1 MIDMPQ
7 MLRALQFAD
16 SFFPSGALSF
26 SAGME
31 TLTETG
37 LLRAEQSVRDFV
49 FSQLKHRWASFDLP
63 VVMQAARV
71 SPDLESLCELD
82 RLVEAQS
89 LVSDMREG
97 SKRNGCALL
106 AVHKKMDSDIAQH
119 YQDRILTGDAYGHI
133 AVVQGLLWSSMSIDQ
148 NTIAVMSGHVLA
160 TGLVSAAI
168 RLGILGHIDAQ
179 IILSKSHN
187 IILDVLHKPLTDIDH
202 IHTFVP
208 MADIAVMKHETAD
221 SRLFM
226 T

>member
-1 MIDMPQ
+1 MIDTPQ
-7 MLRALQFAD
+7 ILRALQFAD

-31 TLTETG
+31 TLAEMG
-37 LLRAEQSVRDFV
+37 LMSDEQFVRGFV
-49 FSQLKHRWASFDLP
+49 FSQLKYRWASFDLP
-63 VVMQAARV
+63 VVIQAARV

-89 LVSDMREG
+89 LVFGMREG
-97 SKRNGCALL
+97 SKRNGGALL
-106 AVHKKMDSDIAQH
+106 AVHGKMDSDLAQH
-119 YQDRILTGDAYGHI
+119 YQDCILNGDAHGHS
-133 AVVQGLLWSSMSIDQ
+133 AVVQGLIWSSMSMDE
-148 NTIAVMSGHVLA
+148 NTITVMSGHVLA

-187 IILDVLHKPLTDIDH
+187 IILDVLNKPLPDIDH
-202 IHTFVP
+202 IQTFVP

>member
-1 MIDMPQ
+1 MIDMLQ
-7 MLRALQFAD
+7 TLRALQFAD

-31 TLTETG
+31 TLAEMG
-37 LLRAEQSVRDFV
+37 LMRDEQSVRGFV
-49 FSQLKHRWASFDLP
+49 LSQIKYRWASFDLP
-63 VVMQAARV
+63 VIMQSARV

-89 LVSDMREG
+89 LVSGMREG
-97 SKRNGCALL
+97 AKRHGGALL
-106 AVHKKMDSDIAQH
+106 AVHAKMDSGVAQH
-119 YQDRILTGDAYGHI
+119 YQDLVLNGDAYGHI
-133 AVVQGLLWSSMSIDQ
+133 AVVQGLIWSSMSIDE

-187 IILDVLHKPLTDIDH
+187 IILDVLHKPLPDIDH
-202 IHTFVP
+202 IQTFVP
-208 MADIAVMKHETAD
+208 MADIAMMKHETAD

>member
-1 MIDMPQ
+1 MIDTPQ
-7 MLRALQFAD
+7 ILRALQFAD

-31 TLTETG
+31 TLVEMG
-37 LLRAEQSVRDFV
+37 LMRDEQSVRGFV
-49 FSQLKHRWASFDLP
+49 FSQLKYRWASFDLP
-63 VVMQAARV
+63 VVIQAARI

-89 LVSDMREG
+89 LVFGMREG
-97 SKRNGCALL
+97 SKRNGGALL
-106 AVHKKMDSDIAQH
+106 AVHGKMDSDLAQH
-119 YQDRILTGDAYGHI
+119 YQDCIINGAAHGHS
-133 AVVQGLLWSSMSIDQ
+133 AVVQGMVWSSMSMDE

-187 IILDVLHKPLTDIDH
+187 IILDVLNKPLTDIDR
-202 IHTFVP
+202 IQTFVP

>member
-1 MIDMPQ
+1 MIDAPQ
-7 MLRALQFAD
+7 ILRALQFAD

-31 TLTETG
+31 TLTEMG
-37 LLRAEQSVRDFV
+37 LMPDEQSVRGFV
-49 FSQLKHRWASFDLP
+49 FSQMKYRWASFDLP
-63 VVMQAARV
+63 VVVQAARV

-89 LVSDMREG
+89 LVFDMREG
-97 SKRNGCALL
+97 SKRNGGALL
-106 AVHKKMDSDIAQH
+106 AVHGKMDSDLAQQ
-119 YQDRILTGDAYGHI
+119 YQDCILNGDAHGHI
-133 AVVQGLLWSSMSIDQ
+133 AVVQGLVWSSMSMDE
-148 NTIAVMSGHVLA
+148 NTIAIMSGHVLA

-179 IILSKSHN
+179 IILNKSHN
-187 IILDVLHKPLTDIDH
+187 IILDVLNTPLLDIDH
-202 IHTFVP
+202 IQTFVP

>member
-1 MIDMPQ
+1 MIDTPQ
-7 MLRALQFAD
+7 ILRALQFAD

-31 TLTETG
+31 TLTEMG
-37 LLRAEQSVRDFV
+37 LMRGEQSVRGFV
-49 FSQLKHRWASFDLP
+49 FAQIKYRWAGFDLP
-63 VVMQAARV
+63 VVIQAAKV

-89 LVSDMREG
+89 LAFDMREG
-97 SKRNGCALL
+97 SKRNGGALL
-106 AVHKKMDSDIAQH
+106 AVHGKMDSDIAQH
-119 YQDRILTGDAYGHI
+119 YQEYVLNGDAHGHI
-133 AVVQGLLWSSMSIDQ
+133 AVVQGLVWSSMSIDE
-148 NTIAVMSGHVLA
+148 NTIAVMSGHVLV

-202 IHTFVP
+202 LHTFVP

>member
-1 MIDMPQ
+1 MIDTPQ
-7 MLRALQFAD
+7 ILRALQFAD

-31 TLTETG
+31 TLTEMG
-37 LLRAEQSVRDFV
+37 LMRDEQSVRGFV
-49 FSQLKHRWASFDLP
+49 FSQIKYRWASFDLP

-71 SPDLESLCELD
+71 SPDLEYLCELD

-89 LVSDMREG
+89 LVFDMREG
-97 SKRNGCALL
+97 SKRNGGALL
-106 AVHKKMDSDIAQH
+106 AVHGKMDSDLAQQ
-119 YQDRILTGDAYGHI
+119 YQDCILNGDAHGHI
-133 AVVQGLLWSSMSIDQ
+133 AVIQGLVWSSMSMDE

-179 IILSKSHN
+179 IILSQSHN
-187 IILDVLHKPLTDIDH
+187 IILDVLNKPLLDIDH
-202 IHTFVP
+202 IQTFVP

>member
-1 MIDMPQ
+1 MTDTQQI
-7 MLRALQFAD
+7 LRALQFAD

-31 TLTETG
+31 TLTEMG
-37 LLRAEQSVRDFV
+37 LMRDEQAVRSFV
-49 FSQLKHRWASFDLP
+49 FSQIKYRWASFDLP
-63 VVMQAARV
+63 VVIQAARV

-89 LVSDMREG
+89 LVFGMREG
-97 SKRNGCALL
+97 SKRNGRALL
-106 AVHKKMDSDIAQH
+106 AVHGKMDSDMAQH
-119 YQDRILTGDAYGHI
+119 YQDCILNGDAYGHI
-133 AVVQGLLWSSMSIDQ
+133 AVVQGLIWSSMSIDE

-187 IILDVLHKPLTDIDH
+187 VILDVLHKPLTDIDH
-202 IHTFVP
+202 IQTFVP

>member
-1 MIDMPQ
+1 MIDMLQ
-7 MLRALQFAD
+7 TLRALQFAD

-31 TLTETG
+31 TLTEMG
-37 LLRAEQSVRDFV
+37 LMRDEQSVRGFV
-49 FSQLKHRWASFDLP
+49 LSQIKYRWASFDLP
-63 VVMQAARV
+63 VIMQSARV

-89 LVSDMREG
+89 LVSGMREG
-97 SKRNGCALL
+97 AKRHGGALL
-106 AVHKKMDSDIAQH
+106 AVHAKMNSGIAQH
-119 YQDRILTGDAYGHI
+119 YQDLVLNGDAYGHI
-133 AVVQGLLWSSMSIDQ
+133 AVVQGLIWSSMSIDE

-187 IILDVLHKPLTDIDH
+187 IILDVLHKPLPDIDH
-202 IHTFVP
+202 IQTFVP
-208 MADIAVMKHETAD
+208 MADIAMMKHETAD